1 HSRLHC
7 SAPRWTGVSGD
18 HTAAGNDTGKLTD
31 RITQAAMRVLGSAVD
46 HSMPGVAFTEGIE
59 VTTPIEKL
67 TQFTPAETTSTTWIV
82 SFHSGGWWRGS
93 GAALEMQWQPEVAA
107 VANLAGV
114 MAVDVDYPLAPQ
126 HTVADMVRSGRAAIE
141 YARNNGAEKIV
152 LWGYSSGAA
161 LAALLIDAADALILT
176 YPDFAALDG
185 LPDDIRGE
193 ATLPDSTSWPT
204 TYLQTATHDEVVDAS
219 STRAVAAD
227 APDITWA
234 DYVSRHRISTPEVAR

>member
-1 HSRLHC
+1 
-7 SAPRWTGVSGD
+7 
-18 HTAAGNDTGKLTD
+18 
-31 RITQAAMRVLGSAVD
+31 
-46 HSMPGVAFTEGIE
+46 
-59 VTTPIEKL
+59 
-67 TQFTPAETTSTTWIV
+67 
-82 SFHSGGWWRGS
+82 
-93 GAALEMQWQPEVAA
+93 MQWQPEVAS

-204 TYLQTATHDEVVDAS
+204 AYLQTATHDEVVDAS
-219 STRAVAAD
+219 RTRAVAAD

-234 DYVSRHRISTPEVAR
+234 DYVSRHRISTPEVARQRVQDIADFIKNLAA